1 MKIVEM
7 TFGHTSMSVGNSSAV
22 SSYDYSDNEAASIIE
37 RLNEDIYD
45 SIRLNE
51 LNEIDS
57 IDRARHF
64 ICTE

>member
-1 MKIVEM
+1 MKIVEIA
-7 TFGHTSMSVGNSSAV
+7 FGSTSELTVNTGAV
-22 SSYDYSDNEAASIIE
+22 SSYNYSDNEVASIIE

-64 ICTE
+64 VCT